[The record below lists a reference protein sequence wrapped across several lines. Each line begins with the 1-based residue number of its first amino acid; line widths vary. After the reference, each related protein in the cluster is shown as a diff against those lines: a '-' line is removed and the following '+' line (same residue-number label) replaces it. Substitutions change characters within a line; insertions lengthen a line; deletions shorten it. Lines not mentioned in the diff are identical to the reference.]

1 MRTNLE
7 RFGDAAEQYGSYIA
21 EAMLNS
27 VLNADDQAE
36 ACRVVVAALTNA
48 FALGDDLVKSRIGDG
63 FGVRIVNV
71 IERGLDA
78 IRADGVQS

>member
-7 RFGDAAEQYGSYIA
+7 RFGDAAEQYGSSIA
-21 EAMLNS
+21 ETMLNS
-27 VLNADDQAE
+27 VLSADDQAE

-48 FALGDDLVKSRIGDG
+48 FHCDDPVKYRIAAG

-71 IERGLDA
+71 IERGLDS